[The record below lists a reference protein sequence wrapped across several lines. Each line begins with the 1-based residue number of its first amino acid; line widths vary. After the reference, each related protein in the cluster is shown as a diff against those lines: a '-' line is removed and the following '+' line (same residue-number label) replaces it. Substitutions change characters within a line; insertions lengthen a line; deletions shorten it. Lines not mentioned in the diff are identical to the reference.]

1 MHQTDLIC
9 TWSKGTWYHTNHRW
23 SDLRPKAHCRE
34 LIQSLCLP
42 DHQIMSINSFLSYCI
57 YLMIELWLHQV
68 TLNFTSSKKKRG
80 TFFLKGVGVFDF
92 DYLSQALLQL
102 IFLSSSWLWFNIYS
116 MVRSGVCYMWIT
128 TQDRGAVMTYC
139 FLQTLY
145 FELIQVF
152 IICHP
157 WFVCVSLQ
165 ISSEKIFIYILFELE
180 VRFLIVNMTH

>member
-1 MHQTDLIC
+1 MFAWSSNYEHQQLFELLHLFNDRTMIASGNMKILPVVRK
-9 TWSKGTWYHTNHRW
+9 KG
-23 SDLRPKAHCRE
+23 AH
-34 LIQSLCLP
+34 
-42 DHQIMSINSFLSYCI
+42 F
-57 YLMIELWLHQV
+57 
-68 TLNFTSSKKKRG
+68 FKKG
-80 TFFLKGVGVFDF
+80 WGVFDF

-116 MVRSGVCYMWIT
+116 MVRSGVCYMWITGT

>member
-1 MHQTDLIC
+1 M
-9 TWSKGTWYHTNHRW
+9 
-23 SDLRPKAHCRE
+23 
-34 LIQSLCLP
+34 
-42 DHQIMSINSFLSYCI
+42 
-57 YLMIELWLHQV
+57 
-68 TLNFTSSKKKRG
+68 G

-157 WFVCVSLQ
+157 WFVCVFTDQLRKNIYLHIVWIRSQVSYSEHDTLTRLGLPKSL
-165 ISSEKIFIYILFELE
+165 FHRDFFNVLVL
-180 VRFLIVNMTH
+180 N